1 MNAMLIVFKHCHY
14 LSHSVIFLVRNKC
27 KAMVVSELISQLHTT
42 SPMFEG
48 ISLSENNENIYCLNF
63 SLSYLG
69 FYLWGRLNCL
79 GKRSKKAV
87 ILPQQILPYLN
98 KKDIK
103 CIQKEIVR
111 LECLSSLLLF

>member
-63 SLSYLG
+63 SLSFLG
-69 FYLWGRLNCL
+69 FYLWGSLNC
-79 GKRSKKAV
+79 
-87 ILPQQILPYLN
+87 
-98 KKDIK
+98 
-103 CIQKEIVR
+103 
-111 LECLSSLLLF
+111 